1 MDIKT
6 FLTKEQQD
14 QITGAIAEAEKKT
27 SGEIRVH
34 LEKKC
39 KNSPEKRAIEI
50 FNQLK
55 MFSTAQRNGS
65 LIYIAIEDRKFA
77 VIGDKGINEIVPEN
91 FWDSIRDQMILN
103 FSKNDYANGIVEGI
117 KVIGEKLKE
126 HFPYQTND
134 KNELTDEISFNND

>member
-50 FNQLK
+50 FNLLK

-103 FSKNDYANGIVEGI
+103 FSKNDYGNGIVEGI

>member
-1 MDIKT
+1 MNIKN

-14 QITGAIAEAEKKT
+14 QITQAIAEAEKKT

-39 KNSPEKRAIEI
+39 KNIPEKRAIMI

-55 MFSTAQRNGS
+55 MYATAQRNGS
-65 LIYIAIEDRKFA
+65 LIYIAVEDRKFA

-91 FWDSIRDQMILN
+91 FWDSIRDQMLAS
-103 FSKNDYANGIVEGI
+103 FSTNDYTSGIVQGI
-117 KVIGEKLKE
+117 NVIGEKLKQ
-126 HFPYQTND
+126 HFPYQSND
-134 KNELTDEISFNND
+134 TNELTDEISFNND

>member
-39 KNSPEKRAIEI
+39 KKTPEKRAIEI

-55 MFSTAQRNGS
+55 MFTTAQRNGS
-65 LIYIAIEDRKFA
+65 LIYIAVEDRKFA
-77 VIGDKGINEIVPEN
+77 IIGDKGINEIVPEN

>member
-50 FNQLK
+50 FNLLK

>member
-6 FLTKEQQD
+6 FLTKEQQY

-39 KNSPEKRAIEI
+39 KYSPEKRAIEI

>member
-103 FSKNDYANGIVEGI
+103 FSKNDYGNGIVEGI

-126 HFPYQTND
+126 HFPYHTDD

>member
-126 HFPYQTND
+126 HFPYQTDD

>member
-55 MFSTAQRNGS
+55 MFNTTQRNGS

-77 VIGDKGINEIVPEN
+77 VIGDKGINQIVPEN

-126 HFPYQTND
+126 HFPYQTDD

>member
-126 HFPYQTND
+126 HFPHQTND

>member
-39 KNSPEKRAIEI
+39 KNSPEKRAMVI

-103 FSKNDYANGIVEGI
+103 FSKNDYGNGIVEGI

-126 HFPYQTND
+126 HFPYHTDD

>member
-103 FSKNDYANGIVEGI
+103 FSKNDYGNGIVEGI

>member
-50 FNQLK
+50 FNQQK

>member
-14 QITGAIAEAEKKT
+14 QITCTIAEAEKKT

-55 MFSTAQRNGS
+55 MFNTAQRNGS
-65 LIYIAIEDRKFA
+65 LIYIATEDRKFA

-126 HFPYQTND
+126 HFPYQTDD

>member
-103 FSKNDYANGIVEGI
+103 FSKNDYGNGIVEGI

-126 HFPYQTND
+126 HFPYQTDD